1 LHDFSLRFLASK
13 TLAETQTLQRVPV
26 YNAWLDVVAH
36 QARFPLFGAQK
47 KLDFD
52 KNLALKWCT
61 YAQSAEKYAHSG
73 APRTDV
79 ISV

>member
-1 LHDFSLRFLASK
+1 LHDFSLRFLVSK
-13 TLAETQTLQRVPV
+13 SLAETQTLQRLRV

-36 QARFPLFGAQK
+36 QAHFPPLGAQK
-47 KLDFD
+47 TLDFD
-52 KNLALKWCT
+52 KNPALKWCT

-79 ISV
+79 VSG